1 MRIVLGIAGLAII
14 LIVLGDAFET
24 IILPRRVTR
33 KFRLTRV
40 FYRNTW
46 IPWRWFAQHVITD
59 RKRRDAALA
68 FFGPLSLILLLV
80 VWAVGLIIGFALLQ
94 YAFGSAVHMFNERRE
109 SLALDL
115 YFSGTTF
122 FTLGL
127 GDLQPTSNIARFL
140 TVWESGTGFG
150 FLAIV
155 IGYLPTIYQVFS
167 RREAEIILLDARA
180 GSPPCAA
187 ELLRRYAENRDLREI
202 TSLLAEWEHWS
213 ADLLES
219 HISYP
224 PVVLFRSQH
233 SNESW
238 VGALTAIMDTCAL
251 IIVGVEEIP
260 TRQAQL
266 TFAMGRHALVD
277 LAQVLSTPPK
287 AFDTDRLPP
296 ARVAELRRL
305 LASVGARLHDSAGA
319 EHKLAELRRFY
330 EPYVNAIA
338 EYLVLPIPGWFP
350 VENAKDNW
358 QTSAW
363 EKTARRIR
371 PTELDALDEHL

>member
-1 MRIVLGIAGLAII
+1 MRIALGIAGFAII
-14 LIVLGDAFET
+14 FFVLGDAFET

-33 KFRLTRV
+33 RFRLTRL
-40 FYRNTW
+40 FYQNTW
-46 IPWRWFAQHVITD
+46 RPWRWLAQNVIASK
-59 RKRRDAALA
+59 KRRDTALSS
-68 FFGPLSLILLLV
+68 FGPLSLILLLM
-80 VWAVGLIIGFALLQ
+80 VWAVGLIVGFGFLQ
-94 YAFGSAVHMFNERRE
+94 YAFGSAVHMFNEQRS

-127 GDLQPTSNIARFL
+127 GDVQPTANIARFL
-140 TVWESGTGFG
+140 TVWEAGTGFG

-180 GSPPCAA
+180 GSPPSAA
-187 ELLRRYAENRDLREI
+187 ELLRRYAENRDLNEI
-202 TSLLAEWEHWS
+202 TSLLAEWERWA

-251 IIVGVEEIP
+251 IIVGIEDIP

-277 LAQVLSTPPK
+277 LAQILSTPPK
-287 AFDTDRLPP
+287 AFCVDRLPP
-296 ARVAELRRL
+296 DRMIEVRRL
-305 LASVGARLHDSAGA
+305 LESTGARLHDGEVA
-319 EHKLAELRRFY
+319 EQKLTELRRLY

-338 EYLVLPIPGWFP
+338 EYLVLPVPGWFP

-363 EKTARRIR
+363 EKAARRIR
-371 PTELDALDEHL
+371 PTELDALDEHM